1 MDSVGDFPGGSVVRA
16 LCFHYRGHRFNPW
29 LGNFAAQPKGGKKKI
44 GSIYVVWKHNFLW
57 NTMISFPLFPFRDR
71 FSVLVLDL

>member
-1 MDSVGDFPGGSVVRA
+1 MVQ
-16 LCFHYRGHRFNPW
+16 W
-29 LGNFAAQPKGGKKKI
+29 LGLCASTTGDIGSTPGWGTLPHSQKGEKKKI

-71 FSVLVLDL
+71 FSVLVLNL